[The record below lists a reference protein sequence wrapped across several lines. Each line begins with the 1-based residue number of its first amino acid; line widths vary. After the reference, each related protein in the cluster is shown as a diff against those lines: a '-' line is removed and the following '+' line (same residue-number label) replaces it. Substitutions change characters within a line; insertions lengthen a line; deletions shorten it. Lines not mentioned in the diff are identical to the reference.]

1 MIPCFH
7 GLFTLFL
14 PFYLS
19 GSIRVDLGFQHFP
32 LFLKTSYGFRHDSL
46 DKYLVDLL
54 FSS

>member
-7 GLFTLFL
+7 GLFTPFL

-19 GSIRVDLGFQHFP
+19 GSIRVDLGFQHLP
-32 LFLKTSYGFRHDSL
+32 LFENLIWFRQDSL
-46 DKYLVDLL
+46 DIYLVDLL